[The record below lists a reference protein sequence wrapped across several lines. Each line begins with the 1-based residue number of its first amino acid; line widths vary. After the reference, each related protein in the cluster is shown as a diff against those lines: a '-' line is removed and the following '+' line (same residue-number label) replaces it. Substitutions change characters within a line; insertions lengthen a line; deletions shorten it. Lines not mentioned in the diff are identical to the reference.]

1 MIGNMVDL
9 IPNNITI
16 EKSDVFHLFWRYC
29 QQSITKTPAQAMQE
43 WEGIMQEVVAEKW
56 GRVR

>member
-43 WEGIMQEVVAEKW
+43 WE
-56 GRVR
+56 